1 MNDSKTQS
9 VFIWS
14 DRETKLL
21 LVVLLLAICCFFPAL
36 GSFGILDPSDG
47 YYSEGAREM
56 VESGDY
62 LTPHLNYEPFF
73 DKPIFNYWL
82 IAACFR
88 LFGVT
93 ELASRLPAA
102 SLAVLICVGIFV
114 FARQFLSRRAAFI
127 ASLALMSSPMWMS
140 LGHMSLTDM
149 PLSCFVWISLFS
161 FLLAIERNIRPLVW
175 LGYLAM
181 ACGLMTKGPLAGF
194 LIVANLAL
202 YLLVMKRQPREW
214 LRLIGYLHVFSGLA
228 VTLILAAPWYFS
240 ENAATSGKFFQE
252 FFLNQN
258 INRAM
263 GTVDHKAGPLYYFPL
278 FVGGAFPWSIYL
290 LALIPIFA
298 REPFRRIKRI
308 WQRSSAAVA
317 VDTNLN
323 YRVKLTVFAVLSS
336 VFMLTFFTVLP
347 TKLAT
352 YLLPVFPALALLSG
366 VLFDKMMR
374 FKKIAL
380 LPLPA
385 SLVALV
391 CGVAAIALLLSTIGH
406 SLNLGHSK
414 QAAAIAA
421 AIAHSDTSLR
431 LIVGLSLTVM
441 TAGALSLLVST
452 WSNSR
457 KGLRVQIQA
466 IVLAMAVA
474 VPSALILAWQDK
486 CRDFQQL
493 VRESGDI
500 KANAIMLGRRSP
512 SAEFYLHQKV
522 RFVAGEETIADDAK
536 ASPTGTYFLL
546 NEYIVSLLSDAG
558 VDFEKVAQRGDWQL
572 IKTK

>member
-1 MNDSKTQS
+1 MNDSETKPI
-9 VFIWS
+9 FIWS
-14 DRETKLL
+14 NRDTKSLL
-21 LVVLLLAICCFFPAL
+21 VLLLLSICCFFPAL

-73 DKPIFNYWL
+73 DKPILNYWL

-102 SLAVLICVGIFV
+102 SLAVLICIGIFV

-127 ASLALMSSPMWMS
+127 ASLALMTSPMWMS

-161 FLLAIERNIRPLVW
+161 FFLAIERNLRPLVW

-181 ACGLMTKGPLAGF
+181 GCGLLTKGPLAGF

-202 YLLVMKRQPREW
+202 YLLVVKRPPKEW
-214 LRLIGYLHVFSGLA
+214 LRLIGYLHVVVGLA
-228 VTLILAAPWYFS
+228 LTLLLAAPWYFS

-263 GTVDHKAGPLYYFPL
+263 GTVDHKAGPLYYLPL

-290 LALIPIFA
+290 LTLIPIFA

-308 WQRSSAAVA
+308 WKKSSAAVA
-317 VDTNLN
+317 ADTNLN
-323 YRVKLTVFAVLSS
+323 GRVKLTVFAALSS
-336 VFMLTFFTVLP
+336 LFMLSFFTVLP

-352 YLLPVFPALALLSG
+352 YLLPVFPSLALLAG
-366 VLFDKMMR
+366 VLFDKLMHI
-374 FKKIAL
+374 KKITWL
-380 LPLPA
+380 KVPA

-391 CGVAAIALLLSTIGH
+391 SGVAALALLFSTVGH
-406 SLNLGHSK
+406 SFNLGHSK
-414 QAAAIAA
+414 LALAIAP
-421 AIAHSDTSLR
+421 AIAHTDPSLR
-431 LIVGLSLTVM
+431 LLLGLCMTVL
-441 TAGALSLLVST
+441 TAGALFAIWANV
-452 WSNSR
+452 R
-457 KGLRVQIQA
+457 KGLRMQIQA
-466 IVLAMAVA
+466 IVLALAIA
-474 VPSALILAWQDK
+474 VPATLILAWQDK

-493 VRESGDI
+493 VRESGAI

-522 RFVAGEETIADDAK
+522 RFIAGEETIADDAK
-536 ASPTGTYFLL
+536 ASPAGTYFLL
-546 NEYIVSLLSDAG
+546 NEYIVSMLSDAG
-558 VDFEKVAQRGDWQL
+558 VGFEKVAQRGDWQL

>member
-1 MNDSKTQS
+1 
-9 VFIWS
+9 
-14 DRETKLL
+14 
-21 LVVLLLAICCFFPAL
+21 
-36 GSFGILDPSDG
+36 
-47 YYSEGAREM
+47 M

-73 DKPIFNYWL
+73 DKPILNYWL

-102 SLAVLICVGIFV
+102 SLAVLICVAIFV

-127 ASLALMSSPMWMS
+127 AALALMSSPMWMS
-140 LGHMSLTDM
+140 LGRMSLTDM

-161 FLLAIERNIRPLVW
+161 FFLAIERNLRLLVW
-175 LGYLAM
+175 VGYLAM
-181 ACGLMTKGPLAGF
+181 ACGLLTKGPLAGF

-202 YLLVMKRQPREW
+202 YLLVIKRQPKEW
-214 LRLIGYLHVFSGLA
+214 LSLIGYLHVVPGLSL
-228 VTLILAAPWYFS
+228 TLLLAAPWYFS

-298 REPFRRIKRI
+298 REPFRRLKRI
-308 WQRSSAAVA
+308 WQSSSAADA
-317 VDTNLN
+317 DDTNLSG
-323 YRVKLTVFAVLSS
+323 RIKLTIFAALSS
-336 VFMLTFFTVLP
+336 IFMLFFFTVLP

-352 YLLPVFPALALLSG
+352 YLLPVFPSLALLSG
-366 VLFDKMMR
+366 ILFDKMMH
-374 FKKIAL
+374 FKKITWL
-380 LPLPA
+380 KVPA

-391 CGVAAIALLLSTIGH
+391 SGVAAFALLFSTVGH

-414 QAAAIAA
+414 QSLAIASE
-421 AIAHSDTSLR
+421 IAHTDSSLR
-431 LIVGLSLTVM
+431 LLLGLAMTML
-441 TAGALSLLVST
+441 TAGTLVVL
-452 WSNSR
+452 WAGVK
-457 KGLRVQIQA
+457 KGLRMQMQA
-466 IVLAMAVA
+466 IVLALAIA
-474 VPSALILAWQDK
+474 VPTTLILAWQDK

-493 VRESGDI
+493 VRESGA
-500 KANAIMLGRRSP
+500 KEANAIMLGRRSP
-512 SAEFYLHQKV
+512 SAEFYLHKKV
-522 RFVAGEETIADDAK
+522 RFIAGEETIADDAK
-536 ASPTGTYFLL
+536 ASPVGTYFLL
-546 NEYIVSLLSDAG
+546 NEYIVSMLRDAG
-558 VDFEKVAQRGDWQL
+558 VGFEKVAQRGDWQL